1 MGAIAPYLFDVTLPS
16 QFAVLLFLPIMI
28 LIGLKPACKVP
39 CIFPVFFLLTT
50 LAINH
55 RLASRLPAVDN
66 KSQQQVSGQIISL
79 PQRGLDSVRFIFKPD
94 TFGASVPQR
103 LRVYWYT
110 RQGKDNKTQV
120 PAVHIGEH
128 WQLQLQLRTTRRRI
142 NFHGI
147 DAERWLFANGIGA
160 LAYVQPG
167 DNTRLA
173 AADAFDPRHWRAAT
187 RDKLEQ
193 VAGDVPGFRILAAL
207 AVADRGGLRSA
218 DRDVLS
224 ATGTGHLLAIS
235 GLHIGLAAVM
245 GFYLGRVVLLLLP
258 CAWRLRAAIA
268 LPWCMAWL
276 AALLY
281 SALAGFGISTQR
293 ALIMLTVATLV
304 VLSRRKIYPGLAW
317 MIAMSA
323 VLVADPFAP
332 LRAGFWFSFMAV
344 AILLWL
350 FVPRF
355 NAISSWRRLIFAQL
369 GITLMMAPLGL
380 YWFQQAS
387 MPGLVANLVAIP
399 VVSFLVVPLILA
411 ALVMLWVPGPLAA
424 WLLYSAGQISQCL
437 LLFLEQ
443 LVLLQPD
450 WLNATR
456 TPGLMSTVLAMLG
469 GLIILMP
476 RGIPGRWAGLFLMLP
491 MLLPVPNPLS
501 RTESQTDFLDV
512 GQGLSILVGSH
523 DYLLVYDTGPGN
535 GLAGEDGWDMVDG
548 TIQPMIAA
556 TGQTPDLIVT
566 SHADLDHAGGLDRLQ
581 KLYPQADL
589 LASLP
594 EKRSDIRQCR
604 APDAWSHGNMVFTV
618 LHPSAGLPYLGNDSS
633 CVISVRGNGLNLLLS
648 GDISYRVERRLVNQG
663 LEKHAI
669 LSVPHHGSSTSSS
682 AVLIEAAKPNLALIS
697 AAANNRFNFPRE
709 DVMQRYHQAQVRT
722 LNTADCGG
730 IRITTDAE
738 GRFEVESARVN
749 RKAIWR
755 WSATSDCP

>member
-1 MGAIAPYLFDVTLPS
+1 
-16 QFAVLLFLPIMI
+16 
-28 LIGLKPACKVP
+28 
-39 CIFPVFFLLTT
+39 
-50 LAINH
+50 
-55 RLASRLPAVDN
+55 
-66 KSQQQVSGQIISL
+66 
-79 PQRGLDSVRFIFKPD
+79 
-94 TFGASVPQR
+94 
-103 LRVYWYT
+103 
-110 RQGKDNKTQV
+110 
-120 PAVHIGEH
+120 
-128 WQLQLQLRTTRRRI
+128 
-142 NFHGI
+142 
-147 DAERWLFANGIGA
+147 
-160 LAYVQPG
+160 
-167 DNTRLA
+167 
-173 AADAFDPRHWRAAT
+173 
-187 RDKLEQ
+187 
-193 VAGDVPGFRILAAL
+193 
-207 AVADRGGLRSA
+207 
-218 DRDVLS
+218 
-224 ATGTGHLLAIS
+224 
-235 GLHIGLAAVM
+235 
-245 GFYLGRVVLLLLP
+245 
-258 CAWRLRAAIA
+258 
-268 LPWCMAWL
+268 
-276 AALLY
+276 
-281 SALAGFGISTQR
+281 
-293 ALIMLTVATLV
+293 
-304 VLSRRKIYPGLAW
+304 
-317 MIAMSA
+317 
-323 VLVADPFAP
+323 
-332 LRAGFWFSFMAV
+332 
-344 AILLWL
+344 LWL
-350 FVPRF
+350 FIPRF
-355 NAISSWRRLIFAQL
+355 SAISSWRRLIFAQL

-594 EKRSDIRQCR
+594 ENRNDIRQCR
-604 APDAWSHGNMVFTV
+604 APDAWSHGNMEFTV